1 MAMRKSDEELEI
13 LAHLGNCRSTGE
25 VSLMVMGTA
34 WKAVGS
40 GIPRLRFDSALLR
53 QSCECFTASQGR

>member
-40 GIPRLRFDSALLR
+40 GEQLGCGSIPHFSAKPN
-53 QSCECFTASQGR
+53 T